1 VTEAGRATGPQ
12 RAPRR
17 QRGAKPPQAADDQE
31 QGGAA
36 EAAPLTSAERRRVQ
50 YGALRARTAQQASE
64 LLERLAEMPEG
75 VDLLADP
82 TDDLLHSMMDIE
94 KRATLLRLD
103 LDQLGCAL

>member
-17 QRGAKPPQAADDQE
+17 QRGAKPPQADDQE

-36 EAAPLTSAERRRVQ
+36 EAAPSTSAERRRVQ